1 MNLIVTINEKN
12 IITKDEL
19 NNNKENLIEN
29 SDEYRTIKNEDDSLI
44 FPRLNLFDYLFNN
57 LYFSHKCLCD
67 YKKQRIISTS
77 NQILY
82 KYFSVEN
89 IIYNQ
94 IKIENLLK
102 DYRWNNLQLKN
113 IQNNELIIQLE
124 SYLFDI

>member
-1 MNLIVTINEKN
+1 
-12 IITKDEL
+12 
-19 NNNKENLIEN
+19 
-29 SDEYRTIKNEDDSLI
+29 
-44 FPRLNLFDYLFNN
+44 
-57 LYFSHKCLCD
+57 
-67 YKKQRIISTS
+67 
-77 NQILY
+77 
-82 KYFSVEN
+82 VEN